1 MPLTSAAR
9 WRLIAYA
16 YGLLVVV
23 GMGYFLLGIPV
34 QLTDSYGN
42 IVKVSHGSFGS
53 LVYGEFYQRS
63 YLRPLLFAQL
73 RFVYDLSG
81 GHYSEWFRAWHVGQV
96 LVLVVLF
103 LRILNPRTAA
113 GAAVVPIGLAMLI
126 GGHTFAGTV
135 REAFPINTFMTIV
148 LCCYAGLDLALG
160 PPRWWRDVAAALL
173 FVFASLTVES
183 GLLLAVI
190 FVAAYAAGA
199 RGVSRAGV
207 ATIVLL
213 VAGYLYLRFGWLHVG
228 SPSLIERSSGFG
240 FGTLEPD
247 ALIARFG
254 ERPYFFYAYNV
265 MSSVLTV
272 LLGEPRGGVWELT
285 RALVRDQPAGPGLI
299 TMLACAMAT
308 AVIAAYVWSRRAEW
322 RGRRFDRSDQT
333 VIVFAAMLIANAV
346 VSYPYTKDVIM
357 SPAGSL
363 FALALA
369 VSARHFIPGRVRLQP
384 DQAPRGVRLQPDRD
398 RAVGWRSSVAA
409 AAFTVLAVTWSY
421 RALDAY
427 LGLRNAGAKARTEWV
442 YADQWFER
450 EGQTLEEPGA
460 LALKNQLQTDAILRS
475 PAPPALTG
483 DWLEWFEQ

>member
-1 MPLTSAAR
+1 VPLTSAAR
-9 WRLIAYA
+9 WQLIAYA

-73 RFVYDLSG
+73 RVVYDLSG

-173 FVFASLTVES
+173 FVSAALTVES
-183 GLLLAVI
+183 GLLMAVI

-228 SPSLIERSSGFG
+228 SPALIERSSGFG

-247 ALIARFG
+247 ALIAKFG
-254 ERPYFFYAYNV
+254 ERPYLFYAYNV

-285 RALVRDQPAGPGLI
+285 RALVRDQRAGPGLI
-299 TMLACAMAT
+299 TMVACTMAT
-308 AVIAAYVWSRRAEW
+308 GVIAAYVWSRRAEW
-322 RGRRFDRSDQT
+322 RARRFDRSDQI

-369 VSARHFIPGRVRLQP
+369 VSARHFIPRC
-384 DQAPRGVRLQPDRD
+384 VRLQPDR
-398 RAVGWRSSVAA
+398 AVGWRLPVAA
-409 AAFTVLAVTWSY
+409 VAFTVLAVTWSY